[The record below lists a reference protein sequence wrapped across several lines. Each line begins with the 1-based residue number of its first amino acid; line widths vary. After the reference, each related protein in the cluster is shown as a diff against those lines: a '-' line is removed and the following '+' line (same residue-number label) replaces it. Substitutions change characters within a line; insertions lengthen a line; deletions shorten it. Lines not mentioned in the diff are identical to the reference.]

1 MLTIQAHTTATL
13 SPRLLNLLTL
23 VMSDLVNPAHREQ
36 ASAVIQSRATTDAGN
51 SSSSSDGRG
60 AKNAST
66 IDDVTCTLFW
76 CKFPRIDYPGCH
88 CAGMFYKPIQET
100 RCILV

>member
-23 VMSDLVNPAHREQ
+23 VMSDLVNPAHREL

-51 SSSSSDGRG
+51 
-60 AKNAST
+60 
-66 IDDVTCTLFW
+66 
-76 CKFPRIDYPGCH
+76 
-88 CAGMFYKPIQET
+88 
-100 RCILV
+100 